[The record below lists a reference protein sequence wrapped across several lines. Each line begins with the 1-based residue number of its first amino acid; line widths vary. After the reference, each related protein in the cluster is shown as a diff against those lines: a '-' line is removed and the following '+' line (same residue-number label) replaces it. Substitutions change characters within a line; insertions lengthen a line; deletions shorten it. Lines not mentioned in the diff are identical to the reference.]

1 LPALAIFLTFVY
13 YPSLFVVY
21 LSFTNADLIRLP
33 RWVGTANYSALFAD
47 ATFVRSL
54 EVTATFG
61 LSVTGLETLLGVA
74 LGFLMHLR
82 SRFSG
87 LLQAVVFAPVVLPL
101 TVTAIAWG
109 YLVNPGSGAINRL
122 LERAGVPTLGW
133 LQDPGLALPTLV
145 LITVWKGVGLPA
157 VLYLAG
163 LKQIPGELLEAAQ
176 VDGATPSQT
185 TWRVT
190 IPLLGP
196 TTVLVVFLS
205 LVNTVQSYV
214 LVLLMTQG
222 GPLGR
227 THLIGYFIYQQAFQ
241 FFHMG
246 YAAAASCVLFG
257 LLLGLG
263 WLQLRIT
270 ERRVHYA

>member
-1 LPALAIFLTFVY
+1 MSTPKVLILTGDAGESLEVMYPYQRLKEEGYDVQIAALSKKKLH
-13 YPSLFVVY
+13 FVVHDFEPGYDTYTEKPGYSWDADLAFKDVSPADYVAVVIPGGRAPEY
-21 LSFTNADLIRLP
+21 LRYDADLIRLP
-33 RWVGTANYSALFAD
+33 RWVGTANYSALFGD
-47 ATFVRSL
+47 GTFLRSL

-61 LSVTGLETLLGVA
+61 LSVTGLETLLGLA

-82 SRFSG
+82 SRFSR

-163 LKQIPGELLEAAQ
+163 LKQIPGELLEAAE

-185 TWRVT
+185 TRRVT
-190 IPLLGP
+190 TPKDC
-196 TTVLVVFLS
+196 LS
-205 LVNTVQSYV
+205 
-214 LVLLMTQG
+214 
-222 GPLGR
+222 
-227 THLIGYFIYQQAFQ
+227 
-241 FFHMG
+241 
-246 YAAAASCVLFG
+246 
-257 LLLGLG
+257 
-263 WLQLRIT
+263 
-270 ERRVHYA
+270 

>member
-1 LPALAIFLTFVY
+1 
-13 YPSLFVVY
+13 VY
-21 LSFTNADLIRLP
+21 LSFTDADLIRLP
-33 RWVGTANYSALFAD
+33 RWVGTANYSALFGD
-47 ATFVRSL
+47 GTFLRSL

-61 LSVTGLETLLGVA
+61 LSVTGLETLLGLA

-82 SRFSG
+82 SRFSR

-145 LITVWKGVGLPA
+145 LITV
-157 VLYLAG
+157 LYLAG
-163 LKQIPGELLEAAQ
+163 LKQIPGELLEAAE

-185 TWRVT
+185 TRRVT

-205 LVNTVQSYV
+205 LVSTVQSYV

>member
-1 LPALAIFLTFVY
+1 MPALAIFLTFVY

-101 TVTAIAWG
+101 TVNLNADQR
-109 YLVNPGSGAINRL
+109 RL
-122 LERAGVPTLGW
+122 LPSEWGVALASTPTGT
-133 LQDPGLALPTLV
+133 ALSRTLTKK
-145 LITVWKGVGLPA
+145 L
-157 VLYLAG
+157 
-163 LKQIPGELLEAAQ
+163 
-176 VDGATPSQT
+176 
-185 TWRVT
+185 
-190 IPLLGP
+190 
-196 TTVLVVFLS
+196 
-205 LVNTVQSYV
+205 
-214 LVLLMTQG
+214 
-222 GPLGR
+222 
-227 THLIGYFIYQQAFQ
+227 
-241 FFHMG
+241 
-246 YAAAASCVLFG
+246 
-257 LLLGLG
+257 
-263 WLQLRIT
+263 
-270 ERRVHYA
+270 

>member
-1 LPALAIFLTFVY
+1 
-13 YPSLFVVY
+13 
-21 LSFTNADLIRLP
+21 
-33 RWVGTANYSALFAD
+33 
-47 ATFVRSL
+47 
-54 EVTATFG
+54 
-61 LSVTGLETLLGVA
+61 
-74 LGFLMHLR
+74 MHLR
-82 SRFSG
+82 SRFSR

-163 LKQIPGELLEAAQ
+163 LKQIPGELLEAAE

-185 TWRVT
+185 TRRVT

-205 LVNTVQSYV
+205 LVSTVQSYV

>member
-1 LPALAIFLTFVY
+1 
-13 YPSLFVVY
+13 
-21 LSFTNADLIRLP
+21 
-33 RWVGTANYSALFAD
+33 
-47 ATFVRSL
+47 
-54 EVTATFG
+54 
-61 LSVTGLETLLGVA
+61 
-74 LGFLMHLR
+74 M
-82 SRFSG
+82 
-87 LLQAVVFAPVVLPL
+87 
-101 TVTAIAWG
+101 
-109 YLVNPGSGAINRL
+109 
-122 LERAGVPTLGW
+122 
-133 LQDPGLALPTLV
+133 
-145 LITVWKGVGLPA
+145 
-157 VLYLAG
+157 
-163 LKQIPGELLEAAQ
+163 PGELLEAAQ

>member
-1 LPALAIFLTFVY
+1 M
-13 YPSLFVVY
+13 Y
-21 LSFTNADLIRLP
+21 LSFTDADLIRLP
-33 RWVGTANYSALFAD
+33 RWVGTANYSALFGD
-47 ATFVRSL
+47 GTFLRSL

-61 LSVTGLETLLGVA
+61 LSVTGLETLLGLA

-82 SRFSG
+82 SRFSR

-109 YLVNPGSGAINRL
+109 YLVNSGGGAINRL
-122 LERAGVPTLGW
+122 LERAGVPTIGW
-133 LQDPGLALPTLV
+133 LQDPGLV

-163 LKQIPGELLEAAQ
+163 LKQIPGELLEAAE

-185 TWRVT
+185 TRRVT

-205 LVNTVQSYV
+205 LVSTVQSYV

>member
-1 LPALAIFLTFVY
+1 M
-13 YPSLFVVY
+13 Y
-21 LSFTNADLIRLP
+21 LSFTDADLIRLP
-33 RWVGTANYSALFAD
+33 RWVGTANYSALFGD
-47 ATFVRSL
+47 GTFLRSL

-61 LSVTGLETLLGVA
+61 LSVTGLETLLGLA

-82 SRFSG
+82 SRFSR

-133 LQDPGLALPTLV
+133 LQDPGLALPTLM

-185 TWRVT
+185 TRRVT

-196 TTVLVVFLS
+196 TTVLVAFLS

>member
-1 LPALAIFLTFVY
+1 M
-13 YPSLFVVY
+13 VY

-82 SRFSG
+82 SRFSR